1 MKVKRLFIALFF
13 LVSLVTSRETLAIFK
28 ATTKTTNLVS
38 IACDVDNP
46 DSAGEQRI
54 KSFSVNRGVPNP
66 NSDNCSDG
74 VISYVRD
81 GYRIRNILSSGT
93 GKLIYILVK

>member
-1 MKVKRLFIALFF
+1 MKHLFMASYFFMALIM
-13 LVSLVTSRETLAIFK
+13 SHEALAI
-28 ATTKTTNLVS
+28 ARAAAKTTNLVS

-54 KSFSVNRGVPNP
+54 RSFSVNRGVPNP

-74 VISYVRD
+74 VISYVRE
-81 GYRIRNILSSGT
+81 GYSIRNILSSGT
-93 GKLIYILVK
+93 GRLIYILVK